1 MSWTAITLYLQYN
14 SYMWTVKN
22 HISSTKNIY
31 NTNLIFFQSCLLF
44 HISFFADL
52 LFLCA
57 NVQALIFFLSFINF
71 TIFTVI
77 IQVTNTTTTE
87 NFQHCQLMM
96 SHPYICFIDD
106 TIFIKILQIPTDY
119 LLYIFF
125 TDKLSKRNW
134 DLHFC
139 GKFIVLQKKENLLCR
154 TALNI
159 NRVDRIVIP
168 FLSILMLII
177 RRASQWNEIPVIN
190 FYYDF
195 LLKLFQFFF
204 CFY

>member
-1 MSWTAITLYLQYN
+1 MN
-14 SYMWTVKN
+14 SKKN

-57 NVQALIFFLSFINF
+57 NVQALIFFYHSSISQFSQLLFKWQIQQLLKNF
-71 TIFTVI
+71 NIA
-77 IQVTNTTTTE
+77 
-87 NFQHCQLMM
+87 NFMM
-96 SHPYICFIDD
+96 SHPCICFIDD

-139 GKFIVLQKKENLLCR
+139 GKFIMLQKKENLLCR

-204 CFY
+204 AFIKFIYNSL